1 MVSTVQKDKIGETA
15 RLLNLISKKDLIKIL
30 GEQKINKSRFGKVC
44 VNGNYISE
52 EDLGKLIAIH
62 FGYEYID
69 LKDYDYKKF
78 INLIPLDVMKKYIFV
93 PYLINEKELKI
104 AISDQKNSKFIIDF
118 LEMHH
123 DLQVVLSISNE
134 ERIREILKKLEILK
148 TDAIEEVWDN
158 MRLPIIKETEDG
170 KDIINYET
178 ITAEESPV
186 VKLIDST
193 IIDALNKRVS
203 DIHFETSENSILIR
217 YRIDG
222 MLHQAAEPFDE
233 QYKSLIVSRIKV
245 MSELDISEKRVPQDG
260 RFKLKVMGRKIDFR
274 VSVVPSVFG
283 ENVVIR
289 ILDHETLAINSDKIQ
304 LKSMNLPKRDFDVL
318 QRMIYAP
325 YGMFLITGPTGSGKS
340 TTLYKALSEINKKDV
355 KIITIEDPVEYQL
368 KGIVQ
373 IQVNEKKGLTFAKGL
388 RSILRH
394 DPDKILIGE
403 IRDSETAQIALQSA
417 LTGHLVF
424 TTVHANSAFDVINR
438 FAHMGINSENLLSA
452 LNCIV
457 AQRLVR
463 VLCSC
468 KEEYKISEDKL
479 VELKIEEKFWG
490 NKFYNACGCEKC
502 NGTGY
507 LGRKAIVEIIE
518 MDDHIKSLILQKL
531 SVEEL
536 KKRVKNKG
544 TTFLRQ
550 AAINEVLHGVTTI
563 AEANRI
569 TFT

>member
-1 MVSTVQKDKIGETA
+1 MVSAVKKIRIGDLAVQS
-15 RLLNLISKKDLIKIL
+15 NLISKKHISIVSGK
-30 GEQKINKSRFGKVC
+30 QKINKSRFGKIC
-44 VNGNYISE
+44 LDEKYIDDE
-52 EDLGKLIAIH
+52 NLAKLTAIH
-62 FGYEYID
+62 FGYEYVD
-69 LKDYDYKKF
+69 LKDYDCVEF
-78 INLIPLDVMKKYIFV
+78 MNLIPLDVMKKYLFL
-93 PYLINEKELKI
+93 PYQVNEKELKI
-104 AISDQKNSKFIIDF
+104 AITDHENSMFISDYLD
-118 LEMHH
+118 MHY
-123 DLQVVLSISNE
+123 DRQVFLSISGE
-134 ERIREILKKLEILK
+134 EKIREILKKLEILK
-148 TDAIEEVWDN
+148 TDALEGVWDD
-158 MRLPIIKETEDG
+158 MRLPILKETEDG

-203 DIHFETSENSILIR
+203 DIHFETSENGILIR

-222 MLHQAAEPFDE
+222 MLYQAAEPFDE
-233 QYKSLIVSRIKV
+233 HYKSLIVSRIKV

-260 RFKLKVMGRKIDFR
+260 RFKLKVMGRKVDFR

-289 ILDHETLAINSDKIQ
+289 ILDHETLAINSEEIQ
-304 LKSMNLPKRDFDVL
+304 LKSMNLPKKDFDVL
-318 QRMIYAP
+318 KRMIYAP
-325 YGMFLITGPTGSGKS
+325 YGMFLVTGPTGSGKS

-438 FAHMGINSENLLSA
+438 FAHMGISSENLLSA

-457 AQRLVR
+457 AQRLLR

-468 KEEYKISEDKL
+468 KEEQRISDEKL
-479 VELKIEEKFWG
+479 FEFKIEEKFWK
-490 NKFYNACGCEKC
+490 NRFYRVSGCEKC

-518 MDDHIKSLILQKL
+518 MDDHIKSLILQK
-531 SVEEL
+531 VPVKEL
-536 KKRVKNKG
+536 KRSFMEKG

-550 AAINEVLHGVTTI
+550 AAINEVLDGVTTLS
-563 AEANRI
+563 EANRV
-569 TFT
+569 TFV